1 MNYKFFESHPS
12 KEEANVEILG
22 VLLGKSAK
30 NGVEKLR
37 KASCFV
43 SDFDLR
49 KRRHLLKDLKI
60 FDSGNRVVNSF
71 QDLKMISEEL
81 ERRYHDTILLDDKDI
96 HFSQNHNYII
106 ESSKDGTQ
114 KLWQVSMDD
123 IGIKIKYIG
132 DAWNTEVR

>member
-1 MNYKFFESHPS
+1 MSRRRYPSDLIRSKSWESQPEFDNLIRDIDISSLRFLRNKYIKDIRYFKKSNDLSIKENIHEYKQMQQ
-12 KEEANVEILG
+12 
-22 VLLGKSAK
+22 
-30 NGVEKLR
+30 R
-37 KASCFV
+37 
-43 SDFDLR
+43 
-49 KRRHLLKDLKI
+49 
-60 FDSGNRVVNSF
+60 
-71 QDLKMISEEL
+71 LKMISEEL